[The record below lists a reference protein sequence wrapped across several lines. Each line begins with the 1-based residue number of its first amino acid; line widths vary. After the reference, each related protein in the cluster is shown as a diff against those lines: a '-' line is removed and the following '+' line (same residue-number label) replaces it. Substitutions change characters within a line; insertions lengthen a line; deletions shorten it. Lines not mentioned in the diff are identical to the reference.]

1 LRIDLRLESL
11 IGVVMLCCCVNAWS
25 DPRQDYVLNCMGCH
39 LEDGAGKPPAIPRL
53 KDRVG
58 YYLTI
63 PQGRAYLAQ
72 VPGAAN
78 SLLNDKQLTAVLNW
92 IVDEFAGA
100 SRPQTFEPFAV
111 QEVATYRRTRPEDI
125 DALRHTLS
133 ADIARAYPAAEGW

>member
-1 LRIDLRLESL
+1 MRIRSL
-11 IGVVMLCCCVNAWS
+11 IAVALLCCGAYAWS
-25 DPRQDYVLNCMGCH
+25 DAKQDYVLNCMGCH
-39 LEDGAGKPPAIPRL
+39 LVDGAGKPPAIPRL

-78 SLLNDKQLTAVLNW
+78 SLLDDRQLTAVLNW

-100 SRPQTFEPFAV
+100 SRPAQFEPYAV
-111 QEVATYRRTRPEDI
+111 DEVAAYRRTRLADV
-125 DALRHTLS
+125 DALRHALG
-133 ADIARAYPAAEGW
+133 AEIARAYPTSEGW

>member
-1 LRIDLRLESL
+1 MRIESL
-11 IGVVMLCCCVNAWS
+11 TVVVLVCCCCAQAWS

-39 LEDGAGKPPAIPRL
+39 LGDGAGKPPSIPRL
-53 KDRVG
+53 RDRVG

-78 SLLNDKQLTAVLNW
+78 SLLDDRRLTAVLNW

-100 SRPQTFEPFAV
+100 SRPSTFSPYAV
-111 QEVATYRRTRPEDI
+111 DEVSKYRRTRPDDI
-125 DALRHTLS
+125 DALRHAL
-133 ADIARAYPAAEGW
+133 AENIARAYPTAESW